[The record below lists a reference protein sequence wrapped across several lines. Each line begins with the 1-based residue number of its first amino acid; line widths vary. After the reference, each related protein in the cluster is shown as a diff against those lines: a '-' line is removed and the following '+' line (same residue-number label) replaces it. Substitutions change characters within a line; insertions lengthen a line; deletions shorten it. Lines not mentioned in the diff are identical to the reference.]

1 MTTGFDDLLN
11 NFNLSEERRV
21 RLTSVS
27 KISSIQG
34 FVTSNDPYSVHRIY
48 GWIS

>member
-1 MTTGFDDLLN
+1 MNSGFDDLLN

-21 RLTSVS
+21 KLSCSS

-34 FVTSNDPYSVHRIY
+34 FISSADPYQTHRIY